1 MRRAL
6 AGTVVLL
13 LLLGSLLS
21 HWRTYTSYTR
31 RGPGTR
37 APALHLLSVTDTWHA
52 RAALAQLPPP
62 PPRDLPPTPQA
73 AALPRPQASFSLP
86 PNTQLPALPL
96 PVIPPFRD
104 SEASPPTPA
113 PIPEEHLIPSPAASP
128 TPPAAPPRSKPGR
141 ATPPPQKVSTAPPT
155 PPHSSPDAP
164 RTASHTP
171 ARYRS
176 APPPPY
182 PASLRAQRIS
192 GSVGVLIS
200 IDSEGAPSNVTITH
214 SSGYPEFDDT
224 ARRWILRHW
233 RFHPATRSGIPHP
246 SQVRTS
252 VRFVLH

>member
-1 MRRAL
+1 M
-6 AGTVVLL
+6 LL
-13 LLLGSLLS
+13 RSDLQPV
-21 HWRTYTSYTR
+21 RQD
-31 RGPGTR
+31 RGRGIG
-37 APALHLLSVTDTWHA
+37 
-52 RAALAQLPPP
+52 
-62 PPRDLPPTPQA
+62 A
-73 AALPRPQASFSLP
+73 AAVTEPQVH
-86 PNTQLPALPL
+86 QAL
-96 PVIPPFRD
+96 RQGHR
-104 SEASPPTPA
+104 A
-113 PIPEEHLIPSPAASP
+113 
-128 TPPAAPPRSKPGR
+128 PGR

-200 IDSEGAPSNVTITH
+200 IDSEGAPTNVTITH
-214 SSGYPEFDDT
+214 SSGYSEFDDT